1 MLRIN
6 YTNPL
11 TKQYQYEYAMYSIVS
26 GMFEGVE
33 CRSLTLDQ
41 LKLYHAELVKE
52 SRSDNSKEK
61 YSYTKQKELDSEV
74 LAMVKRDVVGHI
86 EFPQMNIC
94 KAEVKIRKDKNGC
107 HSFTFTDGVYSFT
120 LRIQA
125 PRKGRAGRI
134 LVSSRKISG
143 VKSGK
148 GNVSVKKNARL
159 CA

>member
-33 CRSLTLDQ
+33 CGSLILEQ

-61 YSYTKQKELDSEV
+61 YSYTKQKELDNEV

-94 KAEVKIRKDKNGC
+94 KAEVKIRKDKNGS

-120 LRIQA
+120 LRMQA
-125 PRKGRAGRI
+125 PRKGRRGRI
-134 LVSSRKISG
+134 LVSGRKISG
-143 VKSGK
+143 IKTGK

>member
-33 CRSLTLDQ
+33 CGSLTLEQ

-61 YSYTKQKELDSEV
+61 YSYTKQKELDNEV

-120 LRIQA
+120 LRMQA
-125 PRKGRAGRI
+125 PRKGRRGRI
-134 LVSSRKISG
+134 LVSGRKISG
-143 VKSGK
+143 IKTGK
-148 GNVSVKKNARL
+148 GNVSVKKNTRL